1 MKTLIGFAF
10 LLGATPSFPSAL
22 INGAGASFPYPLYAK
37 WFSEYQKKNP
47 DVQINYQSIGSGGGI
62 RQFTQKTVDFGAS
75 DAPMT
80 DAQLNDAKEPV
91 LHIPSVLGAVVLTYN
106 VPGLGGQ
113 LQLSAD
119 LIAEI
124 FQGKVARWNDAALK
138 AMNPTLKLPDLAIL
152 VAHRSDGSGTTQ
164 IFTDY
169 LSKAATAW
177 KPGVGTAVKWPVG
190 LGGKGNEG
198 VAGIVKQTPGSLGY
212 VELAYAIGNG
222 LEFASVRNKAG
233 VFVAP
238 SLASVTAAAT
248 GKIPDDF
255 RVSITDAPG
264 KAAYPISGFTYLLV
278 WKAPSDPVKGAKL
291 LGFLRWA
298 VKDGQSY
305 AEGLHYAPLPA
316 SVLEKVDK
324 KLATMALKK

>member
-1 MKTLIGFAF
+1 LKKFIGFA
-10 LLGATPSFPSAL
+10 LLFAAAPSFSSAL

-80 DAQLNDAKEPV
+80 DAQITDAKEPV
-91 LHIPSVLGAVVLTYN
+91 VHIPSVLGAVVLTYQ

-119 LIAEI
+119 VISEI
-124 FQGKVARWNDAALK
+124 FQGKIARWNDAAIK
-138 AMNPTLKLPDLAIL
+138 AINPKLSLPDLAIL

-169 LSKAATAW
+169 LGKAATAW
-177 KPGVGTAVKWPVG
+177 KPGVGTSVKWPVG

-198 VAGIVKQTPGSLGY
+198 VAGIIKQTPGSLGY
-212 VELAYAIGNG
+212 VELAYAISNG
-222 LEFASVRNKAG
+222 LEFASILNKSGA
-233 VFVAP
+233 FVAP

-248 GKIPDDF
+248 TKIPDDF
-255 RVSITDAPG
+255 RVSITDSPSKG
-264 KAAYPISGFTYLLV
+264 AYPISGFTYLLV
-278 WKAPSDPVKGAKL
+278 WKASSDSVKGAKL

-298 VKDGQSY
+298 VKEGQGY

-316 SVLEKVDK
+316 ALLARVEA